1 MRILNAYAGIGGNRR
16 LWAGHNVTAVESNPE
31 IAAIYQALYP
41 EDTVI
46 VADAHEFIREH
57 HAEFGFIWTSPPCPT
72 HSQLR
77 YRTQV
82 LSGRSAE
89 VYPDMTLY
97 EQIVFLQYH
106 AKPHTQWLVENVQPY
121 YEPLVPA
128 TKLNRHL
135 YWSNFDL
142 PEIQPHERANLAALT
157 VAELQELHG
166 IDISAHAIKGKRQIL
181 RNCVAPTDGLA
192 ILTAALE
199 ARP

>member
-16 LWAGHNVTAVESNPE
+16 LWAGHNVTAVEFNPE

-57 HAEFGFIWTSPPCPT
+57 HAEFDF
-72 HSQLR
+72 
-77 YRTQV
+77 
-82 LSGRSAE
+82 
-89 VYPDMTLY
+89 
-97 EQIVFLQYH
+97 
-106 AKPHTQWLVENVQPY
+106 
-121 YEPLVPA
+121 
-128 TKLNRHL
+128 
-135 YWSNFDL
+135 
-142 PEIQPHERANLAALT
+142 
-157 VAELQELHG
+157 
-166 IDISAHAIKGKRQIL
+166 KGKRQIL